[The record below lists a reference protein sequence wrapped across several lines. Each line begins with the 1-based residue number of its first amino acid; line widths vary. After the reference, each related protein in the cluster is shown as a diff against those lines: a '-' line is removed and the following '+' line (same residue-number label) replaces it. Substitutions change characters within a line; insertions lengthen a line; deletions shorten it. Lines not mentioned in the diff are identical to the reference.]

1 MAGSRE
7 GAIAATTAV
16 ATCQLKL
23 INSSSTCSHPNE
35 MGGAP
40 PVRVSL
46 PRHNAITFGVVC
58 VKTKDT
64 SGAAEAGVS

>member
-1 MAGSRE
+1 MGGSRE
-7 GAIAATTAV
+7 GAIAATAAV

-40 PVRVSL
+40 PARVS
-46 PRHNAITFGVVC
+46 PPGHNAITFGVVC
-58 VKTKDT
+58 L
-64 SGAAEAGVS
+64 SLCEA

>member
-1 MAGSRE
+1 MEGSRE

-35 MGGAP
+35 MGGAH

-46 PRHNAITFGVVC
+46 PGHNAITFKIVC
-58 VKTKDT
+58 L
-64 SGAAEAGVS
+64 SLREA

>member
-1 MAGSRE
+1 MAGCRE
-7 GAIAATTAV
+7 GAIAVTAAV

-35 MGGAP
+35 MGGAH

-46 PRHNAITFGVVC
+46 PGHNAMTFGVVC
-58 VKTKDT
+58 L
-64 SGAAEAGVS
+64 SLHEA